1 MPGRARTKLRK
12 QKTAT
17 RPSKLRSRKQS
28 PQPHAEFDTSMWTEA
43 LFGAEVLL
51 LHATPV
57 YYGFGVPRGNGSGVV
72 IIPGFLGTDLYLT
85 ELHGWLG
92 RIGYRPYFSGI
103 GINADCPNILVQ
115 RHVSA
120 TIKRALD
127 ETGRKIHLI
136 GHSLGGVIAR
146 SIAGDRPKDIASV
159 ITLVSPIRG
168 TVAHRSVIHAADAIR
183 LRILQEHGNG
193 VLPRCYTSA
202 DTSASSSAGSDSV
215 PTGPPPIQEP
225 DASKVKHDGK
235 EDDVDAIGNRKIGGR
250 GLGNWY
256 SLETEVRMGKQYAM
270 QVESSVKLVQDPVVT
285 EYVNRIGQNLVR
297 NSDAQVPFTIK
308 VIDSDEVNA
317 FALPGGFF
325 YVNTGL
331 ILAADEEAE
340 LAGVMAHE
348 ISHVCARH
356 GTRQM
361 TRAQWANIGTIPL
374 IFIGGG
380 IGYGIYEAA
389 GLGLPLT
396 FMKFQRN
403 FEAEADYLG
412 LQYMYKTGYDP
423 QAFISFFE
431 KIQAKEKKKPG
442 TIAKAFAS
450 HPQTPDRIAASQKE
464 IATILPASTQYIVTT
479 SEFDDVKSRLAII
492 ENRHKVLEEKDG
504 SRPRS
509 EEHTS
514 EL

>member
-1 MPGRARTKLRK
+1 MSFRKLLISVSLLALMAVAAVA
-12 QKTAT
+12 QDQSSQTPNAQPQASQT
-17 RPSKLRSRKQS
+17 QTSQAPAQTPSKDQS
-28 PQPHAEFDTSMWTEA
+28 PQPPQPTT
-43 LFGAEVLL
+43 G
-51 LHATPV
+51 ATPA
-57 YYGFGVPRGNGSGVV
+57 PPQNA
-72 IIPGFLGTDLYLT
+72 PGD
-85 ELHGWLG
+85 
-92 RIGYRPYFSGI
+92 
-103 GINADCPNILVQ
+103 
-115 RHVSA
+115 
-120 TIKRALD
+120 
-127 ETGRKIHLI
+127 
-136 GHSLGGVIAR
+136 
-146 SIAGDRPKDIASV
+146 
-159 ITLVSPIRG
+159 
-168 TVAHRSVIHAADAIR
+168 
-183 LRILQEHGNG
+183 
-193 VLPRCYTSA
+193 
-202 DTSASSSAGSDSV
+202 SSSPSSTDTDAA
-215 PTGPPPIQEP
+215 PTPSGPPPIQEP
-225 DASKVKHDGK
+225 PDSKVKHDGG

-250 GLGNWY
+250 GLGDWY
-256 SLETEVRMGKQYAM
+256 SLETEIRMGKQYAM
-270 QVESSVKLVQDPVVT
+270 QVESTVKLVQDPVVN

-325 YVNTGL
+325 YVNSGL

-356 GTRQM
+356 GMRQM
-361 TRAQWANIGTIPL
+361 TRANIAQIATIPL
-374 IFIGGG
+374 IFVGGG

-442 TIAKAFAS
+442 TISKAFAS

-464 IATILPASTQYIVTT
+464 IATILPAKPQYIVTT
-479 SEFDDVKSRLAII
+479 SEFDDVKSRLATI
-492 ENRHKVLEEKDG
+492 ENRHKVMDEKDSSKPSLRRTSTSDKTG
-504 SRPRS
+504 SSTDSSDDDRPTLKRRDDS
-509 EEHTS
+509 QSQTQQQ
-514 EL
+514 